1 MWSKRWAYAFSI
13 RCCLEVY
20 VGWLYGDSCHPRQQH
35 FSLLVRAWY
44 SVTVSCYI
52 LYLYV
57 HDTRSLYLCFIL
69 YLCTSCTIYL
79 CYYIQFVISCSQIVV
94 FMCRCLH
101 VYVTLTIYVICT
113 HVCVICCGP
122 VVHIWNLLCSSCTY
136 GCIIFLMC
144 QLYTNVCVIFLFT
157 SCIHGCV
164 IFKVYIVCTYR
175 SVLYS
180 KCTPLLH
187 ISLCFIQSVHW
198 TQMYST
204 MCTEH
209 WTSIPHI
216 YVFYF

>member
-35 FSLLVRAWY
+35 FSILVCAWY
-44 SVTVSCYI
+44 SVTISVLYSILVYQLYHISVLLYSVCDQLFTNSC
-52 LYLYV
+52 
-57 HDTRSLYLCFIL
+57 
-69 YLCTSCTIYL
+69 IYM
-79 CYYIQFVISCSQIVV
+79 Y
-94 FMCRCLH
+94 FMCCLH

-122 VVHIWNLLCSSCTY
+122 VVHIWNLLCSSCKY

-164 IFKVYIVCTYR
+164 IFKVYIVCSYR

-180 KCTPLLH
+180 KCTPLVH